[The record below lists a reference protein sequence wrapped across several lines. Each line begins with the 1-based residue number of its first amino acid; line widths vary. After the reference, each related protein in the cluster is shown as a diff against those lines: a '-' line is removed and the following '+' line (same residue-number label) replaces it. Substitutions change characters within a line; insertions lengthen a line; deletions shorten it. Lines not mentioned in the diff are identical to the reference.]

1 MVYNEQMVAYRIAEM
16 RRQKCLSQEELAAR
30 MHVSV
35 TTLWRF
41 ESGRQQIMLERAV
54 KMANI
59 LGCTVNDMVRD
70 FLEYPVSNNTDR
82 FTALLQTCD
91 DAEQDFLYEAMGAL
105 LNVTPGGGFLL
116 PRFKNNVHGLRCG
129 HHCKG

>member
-1 MVYNEQMVAYRIAEM
+1 MVYNEQMVADRIAEM

-59 LGCTVNDMVRD
+59 LGCTVNDMV
-70 FLEYPVSNNTDR
+70 
-82 FTALLQTCD
+82 
-91 DAEQDFLYEAMGAL
+91 
-105 LNVTPGGGFLL
+105 
-116 PRFKNNVHGLRCG
+116 
-129 HHCKG
+129 

>member
-1 MVYNEQMVAYRIAEM
+1 MYYANFGGLAMVYNEQMVADRIAEM

-105 LNVTPGGGFLL
+105 LNVY
-116 PRFKNNVHGLRCG
+116 RNNR
-129 HHCKG
+129 K

>member
-1 MVYNEQMVAYRIAEM
+1 MVYNEQMVADRIAEM

-82 FTALLQTCD
+82 FTALMQTCD

-105 LNVTPGGGFLL
+105 LNVY
-116 PRFKNNVHGLRCG
+116 RNNR
-129 HHCKG
+129 K

>member
-1 MVYNEQMVAYRIAEM
+1 MVYNEQMVADRIAEL

-30 MHVSV
+30 MHISV

-59 LGCTVNDMVRD
+59 LGCTVNDMVQD
-70 FLEYPVSNNTDR
+70 FLEYPLSDNTDR
-82 FTALLQTCD
+82 FIALLQTCD

-105 LNVTPGGGFLL
+105 LNVY
-116 PRFKNNVHGLRCG
+116 RNN
-129 HHCKG
+129 CK

>member
-1 MVYNEQMVAYRIAEM
+1 MVYNEQMVADRIAEM
-16 RRQKCLSQEELAAR
+16 RRQKCLNQEELAAR

-105 LNVTPGGGFLL
+105 LNVY
-116 PRFKNNVHGLRCG
+116 RNN
-129 HHCKG
+129 CK

>member
-1 MVYNEQMVAYRIAEM
+1 MVYNEQMVADRIAEL

-30 MHVSV
+30 MHISV

-59 LGCTVNDMVRD
+59 LGCTVQRSWSRF
-70 FLEYPVSNNTDR
+70 FLSTPFPDNTDR

-105 LNVTPGGGFLL
+105 LNVY
-116 PRFKNNVHGLRCG
+116 RNNR
-129 HHCKG
+129 K

>member
-1 MVYNEQMVAYRIAEM
+1 MYYANFGGLALVYNEQMVADRIAEM

-105 LNVTPGGGFLL
+105 LNVY
-116 PRFKNNVHGLRCG
+116 RNNR
-129 HHCKG
+129 K

>member
-1 MVYNEQMVAYRIAEM
+1 MVYNEQMVAEKIAEL
-16 RRQKCLSQEELAAR
+16 RRQKCLSQEELATR

-59 LGCTVNDMVRD
+59 LGCTVNDMVQD
-70 FLEYPVSNNTDR
+70 FLEYLVTNNTDR
-82 FTALLQTCD
+82 FPALLQTCD
-91 DAEQDFLYEAMGAL
+91 DAEQDFLYEAMGH
-105 LNVTPGGGFLL
+105 F
-116 PRFKNNVHGLRCG
+116 
-129 HHCKG
+129 

>member
-1 MVYNEQMVAYRIAEM
+1 MYYANFVGLAMVYNEQMVAYRIAEM

-105 LNVTPGGGFLL
+105 LNVY
-116 PRFKNNVHGLRCG
+116 RNNR
-129 HHCKG
+129 K

>member
-1 MVYNEQMVAYRIAEM
+1 MVYNEQMVADRIAEL

-30 MHVSV
+30 MHISV

-59 LGCTVNDMVRD
+59 LGCTVNDMVQD
-70 FLEYPVSNNTDR
+70 FLEYPFPITPIG
-82 FTALLQTCD
+82 LLLCCRLVMTQSRI
-91 DAEQDFLYEAMGAL
+91 FYMKLW
-105 LNVTPGGGFLL
+105 
-116 PRFKNNVHGLRCG
+116 GLC
-129 HHCKG
+129 

>member
-1 MVYNEQMVAYRIAEM
+1 MIYNEQMVAEKIAEM
-16 RRQKCLSQEELAAR
+16 RRRKCLSQEELAAM

-59 LGCTVNDMVRD
+59 LCCTVNDMVQD

-105 LNVTPGGGFLL
+105 LNVY
-116 PRFKNNVHGLRCG
+116 RNNR
-129 HHCKG
+129 K

>member
-1 MVYNEQMVAYRIAEM
+1 MVYNEQMVAEKIAEL
-16 RRQKCLSQEELAAR
+16 RRQKCLSQEELATR

-59 LGCTVNDMVRD
+59 LGCTVNDIVRD
-70 FLEYPVSNNTDR
+70 SLEYPVTNNTDR
-82 FTALLQTCD
+82 FIALLQTCD
-91 DAEQDFLYEAMGAL
+91 DAEQDFLYEAMRAL
-105 LNVTPGGGFLL
+105 LNVY
-116 PRFKNNVHGLRCG
+116 RNN
-129 HHCKG
+129 CK

>member
-1 MVYNEQMVAYRIAEM
+1 MYYANLGGLAMVYNEQMVADRIAEM

-91 DAEQDFLYEAMGAL
+91 DAEQDFLYEAMCAL
-105 LNVTPGGGFLL
+105 LNVY
-116 PRFKNNVHGLRCG
+116 RNNR
-129 HHCKG
+129 K

>member
-1 MVYNEQMVAYRIAEM
+1 M
-16 RRQKCLSQEELAAR
+16 SQEELAAR

-105 LNVTPGGGFLL
+105 LNVY
-116 PRFKNNVHGLRCG
+116 RNNR
-129 HHCKG
+129 K

>member
-1 MVYNEQMVAYRIAEM
+1 MVYNEQMVADRIAEL

-30 MHVSV
+30 MHISV

-59 LGCTVNDMVRD
+59 LGCTVNDMVQD
-70 FLEYPVSNNTDR
+70 FLEYPRSDNTDR
-82 FTALLQTCD
+82 FIALLQTCD
-91 DAEQDFLYEAMGAL
+91 DAEQDFLYEAMGVL
-105 LNVTPGGGFLL
+105 LNVY
-116 PRFKNNVHGLRCG
+116 RNN
-129 HHCKG
+129 CK